1 MLVGMSAGTDP
12 FRDATS
18 IVAARVEA
26 LRQRRLAELAAT
38 PTGWASV
45 YVQRSARIA
54 FGATATLGALELAA
68 FVLAAYE
75 PQRCHPSRDG
85 TGIALG
91 LATVWLVALGAAVAS
106 AVLAARRLR
115 RQLGA
120 DLAPT
125 ADPYRDLRRLE
136 QHAPA
141 AIERALAAA
150 WPRASWVLPLVGATL
165 LVPHTLHL
173 AIGLLIGL
181 ALGLEHVLLDHTY
194 YVWTIVFGGPVFA
207 YGLWVAW
214 QFPRQPRV
222 EAAVRGAAL
231 VGAFPLLP
239 VSAVMAWLTAAVV
252 VRVAHRPMRAIVLRE
267 RALGLGERL
276 DAPRTG

>member
-1 MLVGMSAGTDP
+1 MDP
-12 FRDATS
+12 FRDATA
-18 IVAARVEA
+18 IVCARADA
-26 LRQRRLAELAAT
+26 LHQRRLAELAAT
-38 PTGWASV
+38 PTGWDSV
-45 YVQRSARIA
+45 YVQRSARLA
-54 FGATATLGALELAA
+54 FGTTATLGALVLAA
-68 FVLAAYE
+68 FVLAAHQ
-75 PQRCHPSRDG
+75 PQRSHPSRDG
-85 TGIALG
+85 TAIALG

-106 AVLAARRLR
+106 AALAARRLR

-120 DLAPT
+120 DLART

-141 AIERALAAA
+141 AIERARAAA

-165 LVPHTLHL
+165 LVPHSLHL
-173 AIGLLIGL
+173 MVSLLVGVVEGHDQL
-181 ALGLEHVLLDHTY
+181 LLDHRY
-194 YVWTIVFGGPVFA
+194 YVSTIVFGGPVFA

-214 QFPRQPRV
+214 EFPRQQRV

-231 VGAFPLLP
+231 VGLFPLLP

-276 DAPRTG
+276 DPPRLV